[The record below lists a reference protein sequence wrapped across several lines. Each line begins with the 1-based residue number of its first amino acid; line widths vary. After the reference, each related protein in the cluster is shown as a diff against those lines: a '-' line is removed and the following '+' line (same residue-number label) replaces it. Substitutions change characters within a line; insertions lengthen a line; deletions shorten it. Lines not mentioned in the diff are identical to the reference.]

1 MNEYETE
8 NEKLLVICFDKMF
21 SLFFSE
27 LSNAEDLQNMV
38 PKSHVVKGFNVISA
52 YALENNLQGGK
63 KVRPYAL
70 AFPHCATG
78 HFLGESKRV
87 R

>member
-1 MNEYETE
+1 MNGTETK
-8 NEKLLVICFDKMF
+8 NEKLLDFVFDEMF

-63 KVRPYAL
+63 KV
-70 AFPHCATG
+70 
-78 HFLGESKRV
+78 
-87 R
+87 